1 MKKKVCICLLII
13 FFIFN
18 LNTNI
23 SYGHKSTGIAKE
35 LERADSGIGYGGVE
49 EDGNGNA
56 LAEADMLNKLKAFGY
71 NGPIQ
76 DEIRWEAEIKFTV
89 KATDYYNADYIA
101 NGKYW
106 TIKIEDGI
114 FYDNHDKKEAN
125 VTFDDAR
132 NMFACEH
139 HKPTDKEIKEKLSK
153 AKSTNDYVEVL
164 KYKAVIIAKKDL
176 SNKAITVTETGAVN
190 SGLKYFLDSVYTG
203 RDMEEGNKV
212 PISDKNTEIAAE
224 SGKEKAKLPNPLDF
238 LKELWGKF
246 MLWLHDSFRAI
257 PDALQMGI
265 NTIGRIDTIEAK
277 TVNAEPDPLTVPVGT
292 IELDSKKNER
302 AQLTTGDINK
312 GDPDK
317 QEIYDVD
324 AKDANFTE
332 DTEIPNIPLD
342 MYNIIYGKI
351 DFLDVNFF
359 NVDTSKHQEGT
370 YWMFLRKVFSG
381 ALHIMIYLSI
391 AFLIATLI
399 IHGIMMVK
407 NTMIPEKK
415 KEQIDGLR
423 HFVLAL
429 IMLVGSVLIMNLCIY
444 GVNFFTSYFGNE
456 EVGDAFIRVNVSGGD
471 KDFSFNANLTEFTRF
486 MTQINTVEK
495 LNDKIMYIAMYSFL
509 VFANL
514 VTLLIMLIRSFMI
527 IILSVQGPIVATAYA
542 IDKKVFNM
550 SYSDWVKKYLKWTSV
565 QLVLMLGY
573 RLITTLGLGRF

>member
-1 MKKKVCICLLII
+1 MKKKICICLLIMI
-13 FFIFN
+13 FIFN
-18 LNTNI
+18 LNISI
-23 SYGHKSTGIAKE
+23 SYGHKSTGIAKQ
-35 LERADSGIGYGGVE
+35 LGDSIKRE
-49 EDGNGNA
+49 EWGSGNGNTEE
-56 LAEADMLNKLKAFGY
+56 EAKMLEQLKVFGY
-71 NGPIQ
+71 DGLIQ
-76 DEIRWEAEIKFTV
+76 DEIRWETTIKICIDKT
-89 KATDYYNADYIA
+89 AYNDMSSSY
-101 NGKYW
+101 NSDPTLEHNRRVTGKYW
-106 TIKIEDGI
+106 QVI
-114 FYDNHDKKEAN
+114 FDNGVVEKDVK
-125 VTFDDAR
+125 FDDLR
-132 NMFACEH
+132 VTYACEH
-139 HKPTDKEIKEKLSK
+139 HKPSDKEIEDMVKK
-153 AKSTNDYVEVL
+153 AKGNEVEVY
-164 KYKAVIIAKKDL
+164 KYKAVVIAKKDL
-176 SNKAITVTETGAVN
+176 SNLPNEFTE
-190 SGLKYFLDSVYTG
+190 SGEPIPGLRYFLVAVYTG

-212 PISDKNTEIAAE
+212 KISSENTAIQAI
-224 SGKEKAKLPNPLDF
+224 SGKAEAKLPNPFDF
-238 LKELWGKF
+238 LKELWGWF
-246 MLWLHDSFRAI
+246 MLKLHDSFRAI

-312 GDPDK
+312 GDPNK

-332 DTEIPNIPLD
+332 DIEIPTIPLD

-423 HFVLAL
+423 HFVVAL

-573 RLITTLGLGRF
+573 RLIVTLGRL

>member
-1 MKKKVCICLLII
+1 MKKKVCICLLIMI
-13 FFIFN
+13 LIFN
-18 LNTNI
+18 LNISI
-23 SYGHKSTGIAKE
+23 SYGHKTTGIAKE

-89 KATDYYNADYIA
+89 KATDYYNADYIS

-114 FYDNHDKKEAN
+114 IYDNFDKKEAN

-153 AKSTNDYVEVL
+153 AKNTHDYVEVL

-224 SGKEKAKLPNPLDF
+224 SGKEKAKLPNF
-238 LKELWGKF
+238 LSELWGKF
-246 MLWLHDSFRAI
+246 TLLLCNGIRSI
-257 PDALQMGI
+257 PDALQMGL
-265 NTIGRIDTIEAK
+265 NPFYKFDTIEAK
-277 TVNAEPDPLTVPVGT
+277 TVNAKPDAITVPVET
-292 IELDSKKNER
+292 IQADSKKNER

-332 DTEIPNIPLD
+332 DTEIPTIPLD

-351 DFLDVNFF
+351 NFLDVNFF

-370 YWMFLRKVFSG
+370 KWMLLRKIFAG

-391 AFLIATLI
+391 AFLIITLI

-471 KDFSFNANLTEFTRF
+471 TDFSFNANLTEFTRF

-495 LNDKIMYIAMYSFL
+495 INEKLMYIVMYAFL
-509 VFANL
+509 VFANF
-514 VTLLIMLIRSFMI
+514 VTLGIMLVRNFMI

-550 SYSDWVKKYLKWTSV
+550 SYSDWVKLYLKWTSV

-573 RLITTLGLGRF
+573 KLIVTLGLERF